1 MKKTNPWST
10 LLASAL
16 IAVVFA
22 SCGKTVKCESID
34 IVPRPI
40 SVTMGEGTY
49 KLKIANLE
57 SLINYVEDK
66 TLGEEAYT
74 IEVTKKGITVCSS
87 TDAGK
92 FYAMQTIQQMI
103 PAGAVSVDKAKYAVI
118 PCCAIKDAPA
128 FAYRGTHLDCS
139 RHFFTAEE
147 VKTYIDI
154 LAMHKINRFHWHITD
169 DQGWRIE
176 IRKYPQL
183 TEVGAYREQTM
194 VQKNWDEFDGVRYGG
209 FYTQEEVKDIVAYA
223 AERHITVIPE
233 IEIPGHSL
241 GVLAAYPEL
250 GCRGDHYEVACKWGV
265 FPEVLC
271 PGKEATFKF
280 WEDVL
285 TEVMELFPSKF
296 IHIGGDEC
304 PKSEWQQCPL
314 CQQRIQ
320 EEGLANEAELQSY
333 VTSRVEAFLNE
344 HGRSIIGWD
353 EILEGGVTPT
363 ATVMSWRGVNGGIAA
378 AKAGNNV
385 IMTPTG
391 YCYLD
396 YYQSKDTAEE
406 PLAIGG
412 YVPVEKSYSFD
423 PYAGL
428 TEEEQQC
435 ILGVQGNLWTEYI
448 STLDYAEYML
458 LPRMSALA
466 EVAWSYGNKD
476 YADFL
481 NRMNHTATYFD
492 LYGWNYGKHIF
503 EAPAEAAE

>member
-74 IEVTKKGITVCSS
+74 IEVTKKGITVCAS

-139 RHFFTAEE
+139 RHFFSAEE

-304 PKSEWQQCPL
+304 PKSEWEKCPL
-314 CQQRIQ
+314 CQQRIKD
-320 EEGLANEAELQSY
+320 EGLKDEFELQSY
-333 VTSRVEAFLNE
+333 VTRRVEAFLNA
-344 HGRSIIGWD
+344 HGRQIIGWD

-363 ATVMSWRGVNGGIAA
+363 ATVMSWRGTKGGIAA
-378 AKAGNNV
+378 AQAGNNV
-385 IMTPTG
+385 IMTPNT

-396 YYQSKDTAEE
+396 YYQSKDTNNE

-412 YVPVEKSYSFD
+412 YLPVEQCYSFD
-423 PYAGL
+423 PYNSL
-428 TEEEQQC
+428 TKDQQKY
-435 ILGVQGNLWTEYI
+435 ILGVQANLWTEYI
-448 STLDYAEYML
+448 GTFDYLTYML

-476 YADFL
+476 YDDFVR
-481 NRMNHTATYFD
+481 RMAHTTTYYD
-492 LYGWNYGKHIF
+492 VNGWNWCHHIF
-503 EAPAEAAE
+503 DEAKAE